1 MSITH
6 LSITHSL
13 CILDPAYS
21 FLQLQQTLT
30 PIGWQQ
36 QADPTAPPP
45 SLPNEP
51 DMAVWVHSSTGD
63 RLIYTFQPAMH
74 LRVLR
79 MEGNHAAQHQAEL
92 VKQLPILTIQD
103 AERLMQSLA
112 VESILLGIAIA
123 EVSDSI
129 DLLDVVAALTEH
141 PDSLIAQEASRVFQ
155 HLLSQATNL
164 SLGLLAEWKT
174 QHPNR
179 SVLFR
184 LLGSVQERRQV
195 LRWLMHDRANSNPA
209 IDATLRTALEDPDWE
224 VRVTAMLAA
233 ARLNAVAVRRWVHQ
247 VKLPDSTKEGLDA
260 TDRRILLTVRQA
272 ALALL
277 DGQSPPPQT
286 DAPLTTKAAMR
297 DHILRCIAGLLVTWH
312 DRVFLLIHAL
322 TQPLPAEVPTP
333 ILTTRIQVQEHD
345 YTLTHTNLPLVW
357 VPPIPHW
364 LGDERATDTSQA
376 IRSVSPTRGF
386 FMSQTLISLDYQR
399 NQSVRCNWEEAQ
411 QHCLNLSQQTSL
423 NIRLPTADEWE
434 MAVRGPDG
442 RRFPWGNGL
451 EKDWRNTVSPWGMLD
466 SIGVLEQW
474 TIARS
479 DPDRAIVCGSLTPL
493 GCAGRTPR
501 SIREPSIGFRIVV
514 ESIKTQ

>member
-1 MSITH
+1 M
-6 LSITHSL
+6 SITHSL
-13 CILDPAYS
+13 CILDLAYS

-45 SLPNEP
+45 ILPNEP

-79 MEGNHAAQHQAEL
+79 IEGNHVAQYQAEL
-92 VKQLPILTIQD
+92 VKQFPILTIQD
-103 AERLMQSLA
+103 AERLMQSLDI
-112 VESILLGIAIA
+112 ESILLGIAIA
-123 EVSDSI
+123 EALDAI
-129 DLLDVVAALTEH
+129 DLLDIVAALTEH

-155 HLLSQATNL
+155 HLLSQTTNL

-174 QHPNR
+174 QHPDR

-195 LRWLMHDRANSNPA
+195 LRWLMHDHPNTNPA

-224 VRVTAMLAA
+224 VRVTALLAA
-233 ARLNAVAVRRWVHQ
+233 ARLKAFAVRKFVHQ
-247 VKLPDSTKEGLDA
+247 VKLPDSTIEGLDA
-260 TDRRILLTVRQA
+260 TDRRILLTIRQA

-277 DGQSPPPQT
+277 DGQSPSPQM
-286 DAPLTTKAAMR
+286 DMPLTTKLAMR
-297 DHILRCIAGLLVTWH
+297 DHIMRCIAGLSVTWH

-322 TQPLPAEVPTP
+322 THPLPAEIPIP
-333 ILTTRIQVQEHD
+333 ILTPGIQVQEHG
-345 YTLTHTNLPLVW
+345 YTLAHSNLPLVW

-364 LGDERATDTSQA
+364 LGDERASEAFQA
-376 IRSVSPTRGF
+376 IREVIPTSGF
-386 FMSQTLISLDYQR
+386 FISQTLIRLDSQR
-399 NQSVRCNWEEAQ
+399 NHYVRCNWEEAQ
-411 QHCLNLSQQTSL
+411 QHCLKLSQQASL
-423 NIRLPTADEWE
+423 KIRLPTADEWE

-451 EKDWRNTVSPWGMLD
+451 EKDWRNKMSPWGIQDSVGVLGQWTKTCLD
-466 SIGVLEQW
+466 S
-474 TIARS
+474 
-479 DPDRAIVCGSLTPL
+479 DHAIVCGSLTSF
-493 GCAGRTPR
+493 GCAGRNSQ
-501 SIREPSIGFRIVV
+501 SIHEPLIGFRIMV
-514 ESIKTQ
+514 ESMNDQPLKA